1 MSLSSFSLCST
12 LRMTSSASANG
23 PSSYR
28 RYSLHPYSP
37 PDWTSKLQAA
47 APAHR
52 LHIAQLPTPIH
63 PWSVPG
69 LPDGFK
75 MYIKR
80 DDLTGAA
87 LSGNKVETALINWC
101 VAQCGVDIFLYSNT
115 SKSTY

>member
-1 MSLSSFSLCST
+1 MSLSSFSLCSPAT

-23 PSSYR
+23 LSSYR

-52 LHIAQLPTPIH
+52 LRIAQLPTPIH

-69 LPDGFK
+69 LADGFK

-87 LSGNKVETALINWC
+87 LSGNKVEAALILG
-101 VAQCGVDIFLYSNT
+101 CGSVWD
-115 SKSTY
+115 